1 MEIPLSEQ
9 IERNKSMQT
18 RLRRYDIS
26 RWGNDFV
33 EAISDVIK
41 VQKEFS
47 VKKLSET
54 VKKEIK
60 KKYEKVQKRLF
71 FLDYDGTL
79 VGFQNKP
86 EQAGPDEQMTEILR
100 KLAND
105 KRNTVIVVSGRDK
118 ETLNNWLGK
127 LNIHLIAEH
136 GAWIQ
141 KENRQWEHVDP
152 MMITEWKHEIK
163 PVLELYT
170 DRTPGS
176 FIEEKDFCL
185 VWHYRRADPE
195 LAYMRIQELRDAIL
209 DLTANLDVGVFEGSK
224 ILEVRQLGI
233 NKGRAVERWLE
244 GEKWDFVIA
253 AGDDYT
259 DEEMFAV
266 MPPKAYSI
274 KVGIGISKARFNVD
288 TVLEFRTLLQEL
300 LEVS

>member
-1 MEIPLSEQ
+1 
-9 IERNKSMQT
+9 
-18 RLRRYDIS
+18 
-26 RWGNDFV
+26 
-33 EAISDVIK
+33 
-41 VQKEFS
+41 
-47 VKKLSET
+47 
-54 VKKEIK
+54 
-60 KKYEKVQKRLF
+60 
-71 FLDYDGTL
+71 
-79 VGFQNKP
+79 
-86 EQAGPDEQMTEILR
+86 
-100 KLAND
+100 
-105 KRNTVIVVSGRDK
+105 
-118 ETLNNWLGK
+118 
-127 LNIHLIAEH
+127 
-136 GAWIQ
+136 
-141 KENRQWEHVDP
+141 
-152 MMITEWKHEIK
+152 MITEWKHEIR

-244 GEKWDFVIA
+244 RKQWDFITA

-266 MPPKAYSI
+266 MPPEAYSI

-288 TVLEFRTLLQEL
+288 TVLEFRTLLKEL

>member
-1 MEIPLSEQ
+1 MEMPVSEQ

-18 RLRRYDIS
+18 RLCRYDIS

-33 EAISDVIK
+33 EAISDVIR
-41 VQKEFS
+41 VQEEFS

-54 VKKEIK
+54 TRKEMK
-60 KKYEKVQKRLF
+60 EKYEQARRRLF
-71 FLDYDGTL
+71 LLDYDGTL

-86 EQAGPDEQMTEILR
+86 EKAGPDEKMTNLLK
-100 KLAND
+100 KLSND

-118 ETLNNWLGK
+118 ETLSNWLGK
-127 LNIHLIAEH
+127 LNIHLVAEH

-141 KENRQWEHVDP
+141 KANNKWEHVDP
-152 MMITEWKHEIK
+152 MMITEWKHEIR
-163 PVLELYT
+163 PVLEIYT

-185 VWHYRRADPE
+185 VWHYRRSDPE
-195 LAYMRIQELRDAIL
+195 LAYMRVQELRDAIL

-224 ILEVRQLGI
+224 ILEIRQLGI
-233 NKGRAVERWLE
+233 NKGRAIERWLE
-244 GEKWDFVIA
+244 EEKWDFITA

-266 MPPKAYSI
+266 TPPEAYSI

-300 LEVS
+300 LEVI